1 MPLAPETEV
10 EQKLLLVI
18 TVENVIE
25 FDFSSR
31 IQLKNDRSAEVLYTG
46 DI

>member
-25 FDFSSR
+25 FRFFFTYSTE
-31 IQLKNDRSAEVLYTG
+31 K
-46 DI
+46 